1 LGRTRRQLEL
11 VEIERDEIVEEKTQ
25 IQADLELLAGGRA
38 GERGGAKGVGG
49 PVLRY
54 SDEEQAMK

>member
-1 LGRTRRQLEL
+1 M
-11 VEIERDEIVEEKTQ
+11 EEKTQ